1 MVVTYTKYC
10 MARLHDGFER
20 NLKSVHFHKLWS
32 EGVEITSFK
41 LSWLMFRY
49 CLTRSFSSRVTD
61 GVFSKIKKRNRIKR
75 TLPEL
80 YRTSVVTKRYV
91 RYSALGLDCYIQLSV
106 FFRIWFLR
114 SLAKFL
120 LEVVFFS
127 FYFPVIYH
135 DILWKWQSTLQNK
148 TVFWSRNSSGAPESA
163 VFCYSKTLVRL
174 ISSKQRLSVQLINF
188 SLLSSA
194 FDIFLMC

>member
-10 MARLHDGFER
+10 MARLHDGFGR
-20 NLKSVHFHKLWS
+20 NPKSVHFHKLWS

-41 LSWLMFRY
+41 LSWLMLRY

-61 GVFSKIKKRNRIKR
+61 GVFSKIKKRNRITER

-91 RYSALGLDCYIQLSV
+91 RYSVLGLDCYIQLSV
-106 FFRIWFLR
+106 FFRIWFLC

-120 LEVVFFS
+120 LEVVFF
-127 FYFPVIYH
+127 FF
-135 DILWKWQSTLQNK
+135 
-148 TVFWSRNSSGAPESA
+148 
-163 VFCYSKTLVRL
+163 
-174 ISSKQRLSVQLINF
+174 
-188 SLLSSA
+188 LLSCHLSWYFMKVA
-194 FDIFLMC
+194 KHFAK

>member
-10 MARLHDGFER
+10 MARLHDGFGR

-41 LSWLMFRY
+41 LSWLMLRY

-120 LEVVFFS
+120 LEVVF
-127 FYFPVIYH
+127 
-135 DILWKWQSTLQNK
+135 
-148 TVFWSRNSSGAPESA
+148 
-163 VFCYSKTLVRL
+163 
-174 ISSKQRLSVQLINF
+174 
-188 SLLSSA
+188 
-194 FDIFLMC
+194 IFLSTFLSFIMIFYESGKALCKIRPCFDLEIPPAPQKVQCFAILKR